1 MNPGSKV
8 GRLVLI
14 SAIVLFAISFFL
26 PALGACEAC
35 SAPRG
40 YYCAY
45 FTFCYPWAGEG
56 RRLFSSEPLE
66 WFGFLFS
73 GWINAAF
80 LSALFFL
87 QRNQTARFRIVRKI
101 LLLMLPACWI
111 VFYKTHSNPSIGYF
125 LWTAAMLTA
134 LFAESLSGRFGRSKR
149 EEQFSAPAR

>member
-14 SAIVLFAISFFL
+14 SAIVLFAVSFFL

-87 QRNQTARFRIVRKI
+87 QRNQTARFRVVRKI
-101 LLLMLPACWI
+101 LLLIASGLLDRLLQNT
-111 VFYKTHSNPSIGYF
+111 F
-125 LWTAAMLTA
+125 
-134 LFAESLSGRFGRSKR
+134 ESLNRLFSLDSGDVNCSLC
-149 EEQFSAPAR
+149 